1 MTTLA
6 AGPLELFN
14 YWVYVG
20 LMLIGLYTVM
30 ARTNLLKKV
39 IGLSL
44 FQTGIFVFY
53 ISMGVVDG
61 STPPYTWTEDERV
74 RDALPRMSVPPERAA
89 AALAALDEGRGAAG
103 AREALGE
110 LVAADQATLDE
121 ALARPYASPLPHVLI
136 LTAIVV
142 SVSTMAVALA
152 IIVEIKRAYGT
163 IEADE
168 LVRAELEAGRVE
180 RS

>member
-20 LMLIGLYTVM
+20 LMMIGLYTVM
-30 ARTNLLKKV
+30 AKTNLLKK
-39 IGLSL
+39 IMGLSL
-44 FQTGIFVFY
+44 FQTGIFIFY

-61 STPPYTWTEDERV
+61 STPPYAWSDEDRV
-74 RDALPRMSVPPERAA
+74 RHALPRMSVVPERAA
-89 AALAALDEGRGAAG
+89 AARTALDEGSGALA

-110 LVAADQATLDE
+110 LSAADQATLDE
-121 ALARPYASPLPHVLI
+121 ALTRPYASPLPHVLI

-152 IIVEIKRAYGT
+152 IVIEIRRTYGT
-163 IEADE
+163 VEADE
-168 LVRAELEAGRVE
+168 LVLAELEAGRIE